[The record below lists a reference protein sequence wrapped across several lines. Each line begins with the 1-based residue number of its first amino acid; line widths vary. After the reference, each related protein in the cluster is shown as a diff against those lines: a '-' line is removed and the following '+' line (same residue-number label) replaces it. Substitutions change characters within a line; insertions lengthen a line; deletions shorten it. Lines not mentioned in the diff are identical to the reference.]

1 MFVKAIEQAAG
12 FTRPI
17 HVIVRYFGSTE
28 VHPGAA
34 SLFFVNGEGWALTCR
49 HVAEQLMAADQLAA
63 QYKAFKAERDAL
75 GAKHRRQAERELQR
89 KYGFD
94 QSKPVELANRFMN
107 CVEGPL
113 NLTVKLHATLD
124 AALLKFDGFTKLGP
138 SAFPVFAKNGADLK
152 QGKFLCRLGF
162 PFPEFKNFSYD
173 AATDSIGWT
182 QQGQDHTPQFPI
194 DGMVTRHLL
203 APGGGIA
210 GFELSTPGL
219 RGQSGGPAF
228 DTEGRVWGM
237 QARTGHLDLDF
248 DVDMEV
254 VRGGRRKQVRES
266 AILHVGHCVDVEVLK
281 AFMRDHGVRF
291 VEG

>member
-1 MFVKAIEQAAG
+1 VFVKAIEHAAA

-28 VHPGAA
+28 AHPGAA
-34 SLFFVNGEGWALTCR
+34 SLFFVNAEGWALTCR
-49 HVAEQLMAADQLAA
+49 HVAEQLIGADQVAT
-63 QYKAFKAERDAL
+63 QYKAFKADRNAL

-89 KYGFD
+89 KYGLD
-94 QSKPVELANRFMN
+94 QTKPVQIANRFMN

-113 NLTVKLHATLD
+113 NLTAKLHATLD
-124 AALLKFDGFTKLGP
+124 VALLKFDGFTKLGP

-152 QGKFLCRLGF
+152 QGRFLCRLGF

-194 DGMVTRHLL
+194 EGMVTRHLL
-203 APGGGIA
+203 APGGGVA

-237 QARTGHLDLDF
+237 QARTAHLDLDF

-254 VRGGRRKQVRES
+254 VRAGRRKQVKES